1 MDDET
6 RYKPDSGRT
15 ASPTAREQA
24 DSANPV
30 MQIYLYAMPG
40 ALDLVVC
47 DEIAEQESNAA

>member
-1 MDDET
+1 MDGET
-6 RYKPDSGRT
+6 RDKPDSGRT
-15 ASPTAREQA
+15 ASPTVREQA

-40 ALDLVVC
+40 ALDLIVC